1 MAPSL
6 HVNGRTDLIDMKRAA
21 FTSIGRKIAVLVAVC
36 VLMAVLTIASL
47 LVFLQINDGIN
58 SKKSELEAT
67 GVVYAA
73 AVADNL
79 VVPDREKALGI
90 LSSIARVPGILF
102 AVVLDSHNQAFASMG
117 NTVFLATD
125 VGSEEINHFSMLT
138 KGILPVAVDIV
149 RGGVK
154 VGKLVLIADIHPMR
168 TKLLWT
174 ILATF
179 AAAVFASM
187 LGIFIAQPMQRRII
201 APILSLTEA
210 MRHVK
215 AARDYTTK
223 VEHLG
228 NDETG
233 VMVETFNSMIS
244 QIRFRDASLE
254 RLAYLDP
261 LTGLSNRQHF
271 QKLIEELLADTS
283 GESLSAALFIVDLDD
298 FKQINDAFGHSI
310 GDALLMNI
318 AAILKQELGG
328 DFNVARLGGDEFAL
342 IGRNITS
349 EREAHDK
356 LAPFVAALYQPV
368 EIIGQDLH
376 ITASIGGVLMPR
388 DGTSSS
394 DLLRRA
400 DLALY
405 GAKQS
410 GPGHISF
417 FRPEMDEEVQERAEM
432 AKGLRQAITNGEFVT
447 YFQPQFNLR
456 DNRVLGFESLIR
468 WNHPTRGLVP
478 PAQFIPV
485 AEETGLIGEIGNWI
499 LKDSCARG
507 KAWLDAGNE
516 PCEIAVNVSAA
527 QILQASFFKDV
538 RSALFETGFPPHL
551 LCLELTESLFVGKS
565 IDRVRITLNDLKSLG
580 VLLALDDFGTGYSS
594 LSYLEKLPF
603 DILKIDR
610 AFVNGIENDTKRRE
624 LLKGIISLAH
634 TLGIEVVAEGAET
647 EGELLHLRKLNADY
661 VQGYVLSR
669 PLPAAEALTQAVML
683 EKKLALI
690 THSAKTKRA

>member
-1 MAPSL
+1 MFR
-6 HVNGRTDLIDMKRAA
+6 G
-21 FTSIGRKIAVLVAVC
+21 IGRKIAALVAVC
-36 VLMAVLTIASL
+36 VLLAVLTVASL

-58 SKKSELEAT
+58 AKKSELQAT
-67 GVVYAA
+67 GIVYAA

-79 VVPDREKALGI
+79 VATDKEKALGI

-102 AVVLDSHNQAFASMG
+102 AVVLDSHNQAFAAMG
-117 NTVFLATD
+117 NTVFLAND

-149 RGGVK
+149 RGGVI
-154 VGKLVLIADIHPMR
+154 VGRLVLIADIHPMR

-179 AAAVFASM
+179 AAAIFASM
-187 LGIFIAQPMQRRII
+187 LGICIAQPMQRRII

-210 MRHVK
+210 MRHVRV
-215 AARDYTTK
+215 ARDYATK
-223 VEHLG
+223 VDHQAD
-228 NDETG
+228 DETG
-233 VMVETFNSMIS
+233 VMVETFNAMIS
-244 QIRFRDASLE
+244 QIRFRDAALE

-271 QKLIEELLADTS
+271 QKLIEELLADSS
-283 GESLSAALFIVDLDD
+283 GKNHSAVLFIVDLDD

-318 AAILKQELGG
+318 AAILKQELGS

-342 IGRNITS
+342 IGRGITS
-349 EREAHDK
+349 ERQALDK

-368 EIIGQDLH
+368 KIIGQDLH

-388 DGTSSS
+388 NGTSSS

-405 GAKQS
+405 SAKRRGS
-410 GPGHISF
+410 GHVNF
-417 FRPEMDEEVQERAEM
+417 FYSDMEAEVQERAEL
-432 AKGLRQAITNGEFVT
+432 AKGLRTAISNDEFET
-447 YFQPQFNLR
+447 YFQLQFNLR
-456 DNRVLGFESLIR
+456 DNRILGFESLIR

-478 PAQFIPV
+478 PDHFIPI
-485 AEETGLIGEIGNWI
+485 AEETGLISEIGNWI
-499 LKDSCARG
+499 LRDSCCRG
-507 KAWLDAGNE
+507 KAWLDAGNQ
-516 PCEIAVNVSAA
+516 PCEISVNVSAA
-527 QILQASFFKDV
+527 QILQASFFREV
-538 RSALFETGFPPHL
+538 RSVLFETGFPPHL

-565 IDRVRITLNDLKSLG
+565 IDRVRVTLNDLKSLG

-610 AFVNGIENDTKRRE
+610 AFVSGIENDGKRRE

-669 PLPAAEALTQAVML
+669 PLPAAEALAAAPAIET
-683 EKKLALI
+683 KLALI
-690 THSAKTKRA
+690 TATAEAKRA

>member
-1 MAPSL
+1 
-6 HVNGRTDLIDMKRAA
+6 MKRTM
-21 FTSIGRKIAVLVAVC
+21 FRGIGRKIAALVAVC
-36 VLMAVLTIASL
+36 VLLAVLTVASL

-58 SKKSELEAT
+58 AKKSELQAT
-67 GVVYAA
+67 GIVYAA

-79 VVPDREKALGI
+79 VATDKEKALGI

-102 AVVLDSHNQAFASMG
+102 AVVLDSHNQAFAAMG
-117 NTVFLATD
+117 NTVFLAND
-125 VGSEEINHFSMLT
+125 VGSEETNHFSMLT

-149 RGGVK
+149 RGGVI
-154 VGKLVLIADIHPMR
+154 VGRLVLIADIHPMR

-179 AAAVFASM
+179 AAAIFASM
-187 LGIFIAQPMQRRII
+187 LGICIAQPMQRRII

-210 MRHVK
+210 MRHIRV
-215 AARDYTTK
+215 ARDYATK
-223 VEHLG
+223 VDHQAD
-228 NDETG
+228 DETG
-233 VMVETFNSMIS
+233 VMVETFNAMIS
-244 QIRFRDASLE
+244 QIRFRDAALE

-271 QKLIEELLADTS
+271 QKLIEELLADSS
-283 GESLSAALFIVDLDD
+283 GKNHSAVLFIVDLDD

-318 AAILKQELGG
+318 AAILKQELGS

-342 IGRNITS
+342 IGRGITS
-349 EREAHDK
+349 ERQALDK

-368 EIIGQDLH
+368 KIIGQDLH

-388 DGTSSS
+388 NGTSSS

-405 GAKQS
+405 SAKRRGS
-410 GPGHISF
+410 GHVNF
-417 FRPEMDEEVQERAEM
+417 FYSDMEAEVQERAEL
-432 AKGLRQAITNGEFVT
+432 AKGLRTAISNDEFET
-447 YFQPQFNLR
+447 YFQLQFNLR
-456 DNRVLGFESLIR
+456 DNRILGFESLIR

-478 PAQFIPV
+478 PDHFIPI
-485 AEETGLIGEIGNWI
+485 AEETGLISEIGNWI
-499 LKDSCARG
+499 LRDSCCRG
-507 KAWLDAGNE
+507 KAWLDSGNQ
-516 PCEIAVNVSAA
+516 PCEISVNVSAA
-527 QILQASFFKDV
+527 QILQASFFREV
-538 RSALFETGFPPHL
+538 RSVLFETGFPPHL

-565 IDRVRITLNDLKSLG
+565 IDRVRVTLNDLKSLG

-610 AFVNGIENDTKRRE
+610 AFVSGIENDGKRRE

-669 PLPAAEALTQAVML
+669 PLPAAEALAAAPAIET
-683 EKKLALI
+683 KLALI
-690 THSAKTKRA
+690 TATAEAKRA

>member
-1 MAPSL
+1 
-6 HVNGRTDLIDMKRAA
+6 MKRTM
-21 FTSIGRKIAVLVAVC
+21 FRGIGRKIAALVAVC
-36 VLMAVLTIASL
+36 VLLAVLTVASL

-58 SKKSELEAT
+58 AKKSELQAT
-67 GVVYAA
+67 GIVYAA

-79 VVPDREKALGI
+79 VATDKEKALGI

-102 AVVLDSHNQAFASMG
+102 AVVLDSHNQAFAAMG
-117 NTVFLATD
+117 NTVFLAND
-125 VGSEEINHFSMLT
+125 VGSEETNHFSMLT
-138 KGILPVAVDIV
+138 KGILLVAVDIV
-149 RGGVK
+149 RGGVI
-154 VGKLVLIADIHPMR
+154 VGRLVLIADIHPMR

-179 AAAVFASM
+179 AAAIFASM
-187 LGIFIAQPMQRRII
+187 LGICIAQPMQRRII

-210 MRHVK
+210 MRHVRV
-215 AARDYTTK
+215 ARDYATK
-223 VEHLG
+223 VDHQAD
-228 NDETG
+228 DETG
-233 VMVETFNSMIS
+233 VMVETFNAMIS
-244 QIRFRDASLE
+244 QIRFRDAALE

-271 QKLIEELLADTS
+271 QKLIEELLADSS
-283 GESLSAALFIVDLDD
+283 GKNHSAVLFIVDLDD

-318 AAILKQELGG
+318 AAILKQELGS

-342 IGRNITS
+342 IGRGITS
-349 EREAHDK
+349 ERQALDK

-368 EIIGQDLH
+368 KIIGQDLH

-388 DGTSSS
+388 NGTSSS

-405 GAKQS
+405 SAKRRGS
-410 GPGHISF
+410 GHVNF
-417 FRPEMDEEVQERAEM
+417 FYSDMEAEVQERAEL
-432 AKGLRQAITNGEFVT
+432 AKGLRTAISNDEFET
-447 YFQPQFNLR
+447 YFQLQFNLR
-456 DNRVLGFESLIR
+456 DNRILGFESLIR

-478 PAQFIPV
+478 PDHFIPI
-485 AEETGLIGEIGNWI
+485 AEETGLISEIGNWI
-499 LKDSCARG
+499 LRDSCCRG
-507 KAWLDAGNE
+507 KAWLDAGNQ
-516 PCEIAVNVSAA
+516 PCEISVNVSAA
-527 QILQASFFKDV
+527 QILQASFFREV
-538 RSALFETGFPPHL
+538 RSVLFETGFPPHL

-565 IDRVRITLNDLKSLG
+565 IDRVRVTLNDLKSLG

-610 AFVNGIENDTKRRE
+610 AFVSGIENDGKRRE

-669 PLPAAEALTQAVML
+669 PLPAAEALSAAPAIEQ
-683 EKKLALI
+683 KLALI
-690 THSAKTKRA
+690 TATAEAKRA

>member
-1 MAPSL
+1 
-6 HVNGRTDLIDMKRAA
+6 MKRTM
-21 FTSIGRKIAVLVAVC
+21 FRGIGRKIAALVAVC
-36 VLMAVLTIASL
+36 VLLAVLTVASL

-58 SKKSELEAT
+58 AKKSELQAT
-67 GVVYAA
+67 GIVYAA

-79 VVPDREKALGI
+79 VATDKEKALGI

-102 AVVLDSHNQAFASMG
+102 AVVLDSHNQAFAAMG
-117 NTVFLATD
+117 NTVFLAND
-125 VGSEEINHFSMLT
+125 VGSEETNHFSMLT

-149 RGGVK
+149 RGGVI
-154 VGKLVLIADIHPMR
+154 VGRLVLIADIHPMR

-179 AAAVFASM
+179 AAAIFASM
-187 LGIFIAQPMQRRII
+187 LGICIAQPMQRRII

-210 MRHVK
+210 MRHIRV
-215 AARDYTTK
+215 ARDYATK
-223 VEHLG
+223 VDHQAD
-228 NDETG
+228 DETG
-233 VMVETFNSMIS
+233 VMVETFNAMIS
-244 QIRFRDASLE
+244 QIRFRDAALE

-271 QKLIEELLADTS
+271 QKLIEELLADSS
-283 GESLSAALFIVDLDD
+283 GKNHSAVLFIVDLDD

-318 AAILKQELGG
+318 AAILKQELGS

-342 IGRNITS
+342 IGRGITS
-349 EREAHDK
+349 ERQALDK

-368 EIIGQDLH
+368 KIIGQDLH

-388 DGTSSS
+388 NGTSSS

-405 GAKQS
+405 SAKRRGS
-410 GPGHISF
+410 GHVNF
-417 FRPEMDEEVQERAEM
+417 FYSDMEAEVQERAEL
-432 AKGLRQAITNGEFVT
+432 AKGLRTAISNDEFET
-447 YFQPQFNLR
+447 YFQLQFNLR
-456 DNRVLGFESLIR
+456 DNRILGFESLIR

-478 PAQFIPV
+478 PDHFIPI
-485 AEETGLIGEIGNWI
+485 AEETGLISEIGNWI
-499 LKDSCARG
+499 LRDSCCRG
-507 KAWLDAGNE
+507 KAWLDAGNQ
-516 PCEIAVNVSAA
+516 PCEISVNVSAA
-527 QILQASFFKDV
+527 QILQASFFREV
-538 RSALFETGFPPHL
+538 RSVLFETGFPPHL

-565 IDRVRITLNDLKSLG
+565 IDRVRVTLNDLKSLG

-610 AFVNGIENDTKRRE
+610 AFVSGIENDGKRRE

-669 PLPAAEALTQAVML
+669 PLPAAEALAAAPAIET
-683 EKKLALI
+683 KLALI
-690 THSAKTKRA
+690 TATAEAKRA

>member
-1 MAPSL
+1 
-6 HVNGRTDLIDMKRAA
+6 MKRTM
-21 FTSIGRKIAVLVAVC
+21 FRGIGRKIAALVAVC
-36 VLMAVLTIASL
+36 VLLAVLTVASL

-58 SKKSELEAT
+58 AKKSELQAT
-67 GVVYAA
+67 GIVYAA

-79 VVPDREKALGI
+79 VATDKEKALGI

-102 AVVLDSHNQAFASMG
+102 AVVLDSHNQAFAAMG
-117 NTVFLATD
+117 NTVFLAND

-149 RGGVK
+149 RGGVI
-154 VGKLVLIADIHPMR
+154 VGRLVLIADIHPMR

-179 AAAVFASM
+179 AAAIFASM
-187 LGIFIAQPMQRRII
+187 LGICIAQPMQRRII

-210 MRHVK
+210 MRHVRV
-215 AARDYTTK
+215 ARDYATK
-223 VEHLG
+223 VDHQAD
-228 NDETG
+228 DETG
-233 VMVETFNSMIS
+233 VMVETFNAMIS
-244 QIRFRDASLE
+244 QIRFRDAALE

-271 QKLIEELLADTS
+271 QKLIEELLADSS
-283 GESLSAALFIVDLDD
+283 GKNHSAVLFIVDLDD

-318 AAILKQELGG
+318 AAILKQELGS

-342 IGRNITS
+342 IGRGITS
-349 EREAHDK
+349 ERQALDK

-368 EIIGQDLH
+368 KIIGQDLH

-388 DGTSSS
+388 NGTSSS

-405 GAKQS
+405 SAKRRGS
-410 GPGHISF
+410 GHVNF
-417 FRPEMDEEVQERAEM
+417 FYSDMEAEVQERAEL
-432 AKGLRQAITNGEFVT
+432 AKGLRTAISNDEFET
-447 YFQPQFNLR
+447 YFQLQFNLR
-456 DNRVLGFESLIR
+456 DNRILGFESLIR

-478 PAQFIPV
+478 PDHFIPI
-485 AEETGLIGEIGNWI
+485 AEETGLISEIGNWI
-499 LKDSCARG
+499 LRDSCCRG
-507 KAWLDAGNE
+507 KAWLDAGNQ
-516 PCEIAVNVSAA
+516 PCEISVNVSAA
-527 QILQASFFKDV
+527 QILQASFFREV
-538 RSALFETGFPPHL
+538 RSVLFETGFPPHL

-565 IDRVRITLNDLKSLG
+565 IDRVRVTLNDLKSLG

-610 AFVNGIENDTKRRE
+610 AFVSGIENDGKRRE

-669 PLPAAEALTQAVML
+669 PLPAAEALAAAPAIET
-683 EKKLALI
+683 KLALI
-690 THSAKTKRA
+690 TATAEAKRA